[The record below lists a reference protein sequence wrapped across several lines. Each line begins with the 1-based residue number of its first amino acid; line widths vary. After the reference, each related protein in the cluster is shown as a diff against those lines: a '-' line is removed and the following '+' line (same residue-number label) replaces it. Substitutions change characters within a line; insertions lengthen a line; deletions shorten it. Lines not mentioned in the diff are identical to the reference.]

1 MTKFKKF
8 FSQMAV
14 ILAAT
19 TAYPTLSQELPASAA
34 VTPLISA
41 IELNIEKINVQEQV
55 KAVLVTETQQQLA
68 ATLLAMNEEER
79 SQAENTQGE

>member
-19 TAYPTLSQELPASAA
+19 TAYPTLSQELP
-34 VTPLISA
+34 VTATVAPYIST
-41 IELNIEKINVQEQV
+41 IEVNIESVNVQDQV
-55 KAVLVTETQQQLA
+55 KMVLATEMQQQLS
-68 ATLLAMNEEER
+68 ATLIAMNEKEQSQTETDR
-79 SQAENTQGE
+79 SE

>member
-19 TAYPTLSQELPASAA
+19 TAYPTLSQELTASAA
-34 VTPLISA
+34 VTPMINA
-41 IELNIEKINVQEQV
+41 IELNIESINVQDQV
-55 KAVLVTETQQQLA
+55 KNLLSKEMKQQLA
-68 ATLLAMNEEER
+68 ATLLALNEKDPSQTETSR
-79 SQAENTQGE
+79 SE

>member
-19 TAYPTLSQELPASAA
+19 TAYPTLSQELPAS
-34 VTPLISA
+34 VTVAPVLNQ
-41 IELNIEKINVQEQV
+41 IELNIEAVSVQEQA
-55 KAVLVTETQQQLA
+55 KSLLAVEMQQQLS
-68 ATLLAMNEEER
+68 ATLLAMNEKEQSQTETDR
-79 SQAENTQGE
+79 SE

>member
-19 TAYPTLSQELPASAA
+19 TAYPTLSQELPASAVVA
-34 VTPLISA
+34 PVVNQ
-41 IELNIEKINVQEQV
+41 IELNIETVSVQEQV
-55 KAVLVTETQQQLA
+55 KSLLAVETQQQLSA
-68 ATLLAMNEEER
+68 SLLAMNEKEQSQTETNR
-79 SQAENTQGE
+79 SE

>member
-1 MTKFKKF
+1 MTKFQKF

-34 VTPLISA
+34 LTPVMNN
-41 IELNIEKINVQEQV
+41 IELNIETVNVQEQV
-55 KAVLVTETQQQLA
+55 KSLLAEEIQQQLS
-68 ATLLAMNEEER
+68 ATLLAMNEKEQSQTETAR
-79 SQAENTQGE
+79 SE